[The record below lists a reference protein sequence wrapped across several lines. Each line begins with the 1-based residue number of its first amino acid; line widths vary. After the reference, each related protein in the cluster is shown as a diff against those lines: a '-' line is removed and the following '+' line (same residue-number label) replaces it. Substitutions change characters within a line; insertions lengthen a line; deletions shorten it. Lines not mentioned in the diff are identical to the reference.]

1 MLEVAMQPIESMLRR
16 TSHRV
21 TRQRELFALRARKAG
36 STFTSETRTA
46 SREFVSAV
54 RAEADAW
61 TKYVREGTTAV
72 SSAIAPV
79 TIERT
84 LLVRVDLA
92 LRALE
97 ERVRSRISKL
107 EGRGRRARSAKAK
120 RANGAGAGTVAVSRR
135 GSSASRARAHA
146 S

>member
-1 MLEVAMQPIESMLRR
+1 MQPIESMLRR

-46 SREFVSAV
+46 SRELVSAV

-107 EGRGRRARSAKAK
+107 EGRGKRARSPKAK
-120 RANGAGAGTVAVSRR
+120 RANGAGAGAGTVAVSRR

>member
-1 MLEVAMQPIESMLRR
+1 MQPIESMLRR

-36 STFTSETRTA
+36 TTFTSETRHA
-46 SREFVSAV
+46 SRELVSAV

-61 TKYVREGTTAV
+61 GKYVREGRSAV
-72 SSAIAPV
+72 TGAIAPNA
-79 TIERT
+79 IERS

-97 ERVRSRISKL
+97 ERVRSRIAKL
-107 EGRGRRARSAKAK
+107 EVRGKRRGPKAK
-120 RANGAGAGTVAVSRR
+120 RANGVHAPAVSRR
-135 GSSASRARAHA
+135 TASASRARAHA

>member
-1 MLEVAMQPIESMLRR
+1 MQPIESMLRR

-36 STFTSETRTA
+36 STFSTETRHA
-46 SREFVSAV
+46 GRELVSAV

-61 TKYVREGTTAV
+61 GKYVREGKTAV
-72 SSAIAPV
+72 TGAIAPV
-79 TIERT
+79 VIERS

-92 LRALE
+92 LRALV
-97 ERVRSRISKL
+97 ERVRSRIAKL
-107 EGRGRRARSAKAK
+107 DVRGKRARSPKAK
-120 RANGAGAGTVAVSRR
+120 RANGAHATAVSPRR
-135 GSSASRARAHA
+135 TASASRARAHA